1 MGLGARAAHQARRA
15 ERPGLE
21 RPRRDALGG
30 PGRRQ
35 LLRRRGFR
43 FGRDRGVL
51 LMPFFVSRAF
61 IAILGRV
68 ADDAREEAATA
79 RARAERAERDAAAL
93 AATNRTLERQNAV
106 SQANQ
111 EWLRMQVNLLT
122 DERARLMERDL
133 SFSPTR
139 SEIVGMPSAA
149 TTTPGATRED
159 ERRRRAD
166 EVIADATTGAGMFE
180 DMGDE
185 AAAELGITSAPDGSV
200 VYPH

>member
-1 MGLGARAAHQARRA
+1 
-15 ERPGLE
+15 
-21 RPRRDALGG
+21 
-30 PGRRQ
+30 
-35 LLRRRGFR
+35 
-43 FGRDRGVL
+43 
-51 LMPFFVSRAF
+51 MPFFVSKAL
-61 IAILGRV
+61 ITLLGRL
-68 ADDAREEAATA
+68 ADQARTEADTHFA
-79 RARAERAERDAAAL
+79 RAVAAEKRVVEAE
-93 AATNRTLERQNAV
+93 ATIRTLERQNAV

-159 ERRRRAD
+159 MRKRRQE
-166 EVIADATTGAGMFE
+166 EVVAEAVSGAGMFE

-185 AAAELGITSAPDGSV
+185 AARELGIESAPDGSV